1 MRFFISKLFS
11 LALVFL
17 LAYILSSYFLFKSN
31 RSVTK
36 ELIKYQREKIDSIQS
51 LDIALIGDSSLGNSI
66 DASILTKKTDLEIQ
80 NFALNGFLGYE
91 GNYLLLKRIHKKH
104 PGVKKVIM
112 MQTLGL
118 PTRKF
123 SVMGIVENINSFDDF
138 VDLNFKYK
146 YQLIKGLPSYL
157 NSMKLNQ
164 LISRKGFF
172 SNDYIKQ
179 KGDLELKSLK
189 IKYKKENINK
199 DKIFF
204 LSKISNYCKEHKIDL
219 VYMNGPIYYEIHD
232 NSKAY
237 LQNFEA
243 KLDSMNIKYLKYIDK
258 LNFSELGN
266 TEDHLSPEL
275 KSTHTLNF
283 YNANKSLFEL

>member
-17 LAYILSSYFLFKSN
+17 LAYVLSSYFLFKYN

-36 ELIKYQREKIDSIQS
+36 ELIKYQREKIDSIPS

-91 GNYLLLKRIHKKH
+91 GNYFLLKRIHKKH
-104 PGVKKVIM
+104 PEVKKIIM
-112 MQTLGL
+112 MQSIGI
-118 PTRKF
+118 PTRNF
-123 SVMGIVENINSFDDF
+123 SVMGVMENINSFDEFFDLDF
-138 VDLNFKYK
+138 MYKYK
-146 YQLIKGLPSYL
+146 LIKGLPSYI
-157 NSMKLNQ
+157 NSIKLNQ

-172 SNDYIKQ
+172 SDDYIKQ
-179 KGDLELKSLK
+179 RGDLKLKSLK
-189 IKYKKENINK
+189 IKYKKENINE

-204 LSKISNYCKEHKIDL
+204 LSKISKYCKKHMIDL
-219 VYMNGPIYYEIHD
+219 VYTNGPIYFEIHD

-258 LNFSELGN
+258 LNLTELGN

-283 YNANKSLFEL
+283 YNANKSLFEF